1 MLKTEYVILGF
12 PNNCKLLVPDF
23 GSLPHYIGIKIV
35 YTCTCIVWVCLC
47 PFPLFG
53 IFSFKVKCTSSFSTS
68 TKFFGKMPLVTWSSL
83 QSHQP
88 MIQLKAL
95 SNPNRFLHQLTS
107 SHYFKLLKQRFQFSI
122 INGSLWIDAYFF
134 YSEGGVKYWIN

>member
-1 MLKTEYVILGF
+1 MYMYSFVK
-12 PNNCKLLVPDF
+12 NCMSAFVP
-23 GSLPHYIGIKIV
+23 YIHWHTLSKGESK
-35 YTCTCIVWVCLC
+35 VWVCLC